1 MGPSLTAALSYPR
14 ETEGWRRRVG
24 IGGLLVFA
32 GLLTAVPMLAVLGYL
47 ASVSRTTVDGSG
59 ELPAFGDWTRLFLD
73 GLRLTAVAICYV
85 LPTFVAVGG
94 AYLATFGFV
103 LASYGSAEVLALL
116 VALAFQAAFL
126 FALCWWLGVF
136 VVLPAAFVR
145 VSRLRSLRTGL
156 HVRRVLGLVARR
168 RYLGAWL
175 LGTILSLT
183 VGSVLLLSSYVLVGA
198 FPMFY
203 LLVALIRYIS
213 QTHPES
219 GSAGRRVDEP
229 ISGGVDPPT

>member
-1 MGPSLTAALSYPR
+1 MAPAGRDRWPPR
-14 ETEGWRRRVG
+14 LRRSVDCRSDARRARLPRVCQPDDRRRVRG
-24 IGGLLVFA
+24 TSGVRRLD
-32 GLLTAVPMLAVLGYL
+32 AVVPH
-47 ASVSRTTVDGSG
+47 
-59 ELPAFGDWTRLFLD
+59 

-183 VGSVLLLSSYVLVGA
+183 VGWVLLLSSYVLVGA